1 MEWYTSSFY
10 SFMSAREK
18 VGTWLQE
25 TCISAISLDVTSL
38 LANCREGMETTIMW
52 TGSTVETGLQLIV
65 SLSI

>member
-10 SFMSAREK
+10 SFMLAREK

-25 TCISAISLDVTSL
+25 TCTSVISLDVTSL
-38 LANCREGMETTIMW
+38 LAKCREGMETTIMW

>member
-10 SFMSAREK
+10 SFMLAREK

-25 TCISAISLDVTSL
+25 TCTSVISLDVTSL
-38 LANCREGMETTIMW
+38 LANCRKGMETTIMW

>member
-25 TCISAISLDVTSL
+25 TCTSVISLDVTSL
-38 LANCREGMETTIMW
+38 LANCQKGMETTIMW

>member
-25 TCISAISLDVTSL
+25 TCTSVISLDVTSL

-52 TGSTVETGLQLIV
+52 TGSTVETRLQLIV

>member
-25 TCISAISLDVTSL
+25 TCTSVISLDVTSL